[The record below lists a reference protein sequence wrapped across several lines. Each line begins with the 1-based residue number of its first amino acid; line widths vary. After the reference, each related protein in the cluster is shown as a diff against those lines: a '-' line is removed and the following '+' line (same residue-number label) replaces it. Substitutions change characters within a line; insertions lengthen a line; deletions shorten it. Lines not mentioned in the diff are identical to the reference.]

1 MKATKTGARSRMNIP
16 AEKRPESKA
25 VSYACILVIFFAII
39 SVLILK
45 VVQTSA
51 LGGILGND
59 FRFHYALAQEY
70 NQGKNALFS
79 DTAITV
85 NGGPYPPLYHMIM
98 VVMMQFGILEQFS
111 ILLQTIGFPLVI
123 AIMAYLA
130 YRQMGLRTAA
140 MTSAILLSSVAMFDR
155 SQAIPQM
162 LDMIFFPLA
171 IYFLMKERKWPY
183 IACMLIPIYAH
194 GMWALLFFG
203 GMTLY
208 TLFRRKYISYNV
220 WVLALSL
227 PIIIMT
233 AWYLPGYLGVHG
245 GAPQSDQEVYA
256 SEPSFFMD
264 YLGFAIAIVAIAF
277 IVYLVV
283 KSARQKR
290 FAYRFTEL
298 EILCLFW
305 LLAMM

>member
-1 MKATKTGARSRMNIP
+1 
-16 AEKRPESKA
+16 
-25 VSYACILVIFFAII
+25 
-39 SVLILK
+39 
-45 VVQTSA
+45 
-51 LGGILGND
+51 
-59 FRFHYALAQEY
+59 
-70 NQGKNALFS
+70 
-79 DTAITV
+79 
-85 NGGPYPPLYHMIM
+85 
-98 VVMMQFGILEQFS
+98 
-111 ILLQTIGFPLVI
+111 
-123 AIMAYLA
+123 
-130 YRQMGLRTAA
+130 
-140 MTSAILLSSVAMFDR
+140 
-155 SQAIPQM
+155 
-162 LDMIFFPLA
+162 
-171 IYFLMKERKWPY
+171 
-183 IACMLIPIYAH
+183 MLIPIYAH

-220 WVLALSL
+220 WVLVLSL

-233 AWYLPGYLGVHG
+233 AWYLPGYMGVHG

-256 SEPSFFMD
+256 SEPSFFID

-305 LLAMM
+305 LLAMMPLMFTIIDRFCSYAAPPLALLGAGFLTRVTIKKPKAFIWSVAGIAVFSFAYQALLLWAFLLEGKHIFISNILKDYGIIPA